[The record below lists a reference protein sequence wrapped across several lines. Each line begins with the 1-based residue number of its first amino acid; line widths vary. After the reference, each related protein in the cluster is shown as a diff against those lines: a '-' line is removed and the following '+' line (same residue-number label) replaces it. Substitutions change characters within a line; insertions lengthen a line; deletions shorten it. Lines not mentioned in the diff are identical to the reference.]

1 MNHRISVVIT
11 DTNLNYGDAKVQEDI
26 LDLIREFQ
34 VSLVEL
40 CYFGVIAWLFWK
52 NKNDQNKFHTIWLF
66 FLVANN
72 IDLIYNLFKSV

>member
-11 DTNLNYGDAKVQEDI
+11 DTNLDYGDAKVQEDI

-34 VSLVEL
+34 VNLVKF
-40 CYFGVIAWLFWK
+40 CYFGVIAWLYWK
-52 NKNDQNKFHTIWLF
+52 NKNDQNKCHTIWFF

-72 IDLIYNLFKSV
+72 IDLT